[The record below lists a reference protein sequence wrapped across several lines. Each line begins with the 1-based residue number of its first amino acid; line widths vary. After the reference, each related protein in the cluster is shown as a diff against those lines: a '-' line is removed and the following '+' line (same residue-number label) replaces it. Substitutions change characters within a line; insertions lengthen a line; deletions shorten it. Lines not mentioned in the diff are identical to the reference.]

1 MNNISR
7 NSNLWGWHN
16 RKSFEVIRNV
26 TIPFLCGNFEQS
38 WMWSVFWQVAH
49 AETHTWKF
57 KIRCGC
63 SKKKYVPADWCNCSR
78 FWNIKLWEVETF
90 YGKWQS
96 KKKTFL
102 SKTKY
107 MGLFGSRV
115 QWYVPSLEMFVL
127 TLSYCDEENYNLSIH
142 KFSLFTI

>member
-1 MNNISR
+1 MFTVERNSSQMNNISR

-16 RKSFEVIRNV
+16 RKSFEVIRNA

-90 YGKWQS
+90 YGKWLS
-96 KKKTFL
+96 KKKLFYRKQNTWVYLVQECSDMFL
-102 SKTKY
+102 PLKC
-107 MGLFGSRV
+107 LF
-115 QWYVPSLEMFVL
+115 
-127 TLSYCDEENYNLSIH
+127 
-142 KFSLFTI
+142 

>member
-1 MNNISR
+1 MFTVERNSSQMNNISR

-96 KKKTFL
+96 KKKKLFYRKQNTWVYLVQECSDMFL
-102 SKTKY
+102 PLKC
-107 MGLFGSRV
+107 LF
-115 QWYVPSLEMFVL
+115 
-127 TLSYCDEENYNLSIH
+127 
-142 KFSLFTI
+142 